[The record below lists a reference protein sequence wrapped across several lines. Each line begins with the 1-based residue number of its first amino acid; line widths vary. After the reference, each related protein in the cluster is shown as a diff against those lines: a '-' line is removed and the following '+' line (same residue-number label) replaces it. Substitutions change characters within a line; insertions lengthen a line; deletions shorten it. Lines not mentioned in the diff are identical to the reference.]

1 MQIKNKLILNT
12 TTFIVSMVVVLV
24 LLIYSVNS
32 LQTNIRIAREIGEVE
47 SSILQLRRSEKDFI
61 ARKDLKYLD
70 KYNAT
75 HQKLSTTLTSMTEDL
90 SKAGMELD
98 EVRKLRQVVEQYK
111 ASFSQLVA
119 SQQVIGLN
127 PKDGLYGA
135 LRSAVH
141 DVETL
146 IGKDDYQLLSGMLQ
160 LRRNEKDFML
170 RLDNKYVSRLTNNKA
185 NLVEEV
191 SQSSF
196 DADKQQEIIRLLDAY
211 ERSFLNLVSE
221 QTTLGLSHDEGLQ
234 GEMRAA
240 IHQVDQYLAALVNES
255 KAAVESYSSFV
266 YTLAIAVFA
275 IVMIISISFAV
286 YIYRSIISSVEKLKS
301 TMLSISKSNDLT
313 IEIDTSGDD
322 ELAEMASVFDDM
334 VASFRNLIV
343 EVNHSVHTLNDATQ
357 VVAQNIH
364 TTTIGVE
371 SQIQE
376 TDMVATAVTE
386 MVATVDGIAEN
397 TKEAARKAELTNENA
412 QKGKQGVDT
421 TIGQIGLLSNNLIDS
436 EQVVFELEKDG
447 QTIGSVLDVIRGIA
461 EQTNLLAL
469 NAAIEAA
476 RAGEQ
481 GRGFAVVADE
491 VRTLASRTQDSTQE
505 IESIISGLQT
515 RTQQI
520 VQHMAACRDQGSE
533 SATTADSAGVMLE
546 EITADVSTI
555 MEMNAAIAV
564 AIQEQSQ
571 VALEVNKHIVS
582 IRDVAEQSS
591 GMTQQ
596 NAQMSEEL
604 SQQATVLA
612 EEVNRFVV

>member
-1 MQIKNKLILNT
+1 
-12 TTFIVSMVVVLV
+12 MVVVLV

-127 PKDGLYGA
+127 PKDGLYGG

-170 RLDNKYVSRLTNNKA
+170 RLDDKYVSRLTNNKA
-185 NLVEEV
+185 NLVEQV
-191 SQSSF
+191 GQSSF

-240 IHQVDQYLAALVNES
+240 IHQVDQYLATLVNES
-255 KAAVESYSSFV
+255 KAVVESYSSFV
-266 YTLAIAVFA
+266 YTLAITVFA
-275 IVMIISISFAV
+275 VVMIIAISFAF
-286 YIYRSIISSVEKLKS
+286 YIYRSIITSIETLKT
-301 TMLSISKSNDLT
+301 TMLNISKTNDLT
-313 IEIDTSGDD
+313 IAIDTSGED

-343 EVNHSVHTLNDATQ
+343 EVNHSVNTLNDATQ

-397 TKEAARKAELTNENA
+397 TKEAARKAEQTNENA

-421 TIGQIGLLSNNLIDS
+421 TIGQIGLLSTNLIDS

>member
-1 MQIKNKLILNT
+1 
-12 TTFIVSMVVVLV
+12 MVVVLV

-32 LQTNIRIAREIGEVE
+32 LQTNIRLAREIGEVE

-90 SKAGMELD
+90 DKAGMELD
-98 EVRKLRQVVEQYK
+98 EVKKLRQVVEQYK

-185 NLVEEV
+185 NLVEQV
-191 SQSSF
+191 GQSSF

-211 ERSFLNLVSE
+211 ESSFLNLVNE
-221 QTTLGLSHDEGLQ
+221 QTTLGLTHDEGLQ

-240 IHQVDQYLAALVNES
+240 IHQVDQYLATLVSDS
-255 KAAVESYSSFV
+255 KAAVESYSNFV
-266 YTLAIAVFA
+266 FSLAITVFV
-275 IVMIISISFAV
+275 IVMIVSISFAV
-286 YIYRSIISSVEKLKS
+286 YIYRSIITSIETLKA
-301 TMLSISKSNDLT
+301 TMLSISKTNDLT

-364 TTTIGVE
+364 TTTVGVE

-436 EQVVFELEKDG
+436 EQVVLELEKDG